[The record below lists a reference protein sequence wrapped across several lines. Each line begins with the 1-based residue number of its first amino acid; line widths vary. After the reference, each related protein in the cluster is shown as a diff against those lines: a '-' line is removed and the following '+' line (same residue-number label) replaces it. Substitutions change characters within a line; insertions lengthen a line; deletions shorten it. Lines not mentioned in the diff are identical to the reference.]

1 MSLGEREII
10 MLKLINILLEKNR
23 IYLKLDMEKNT
34 QLGGEDVVH
43 VAQKFWHIFH
53 QQLFLY
59 VIANVCV

>member
-1 MSLGEREII
+1 

-43 VAQKFWHIFH
+43 VAQKF
-53 QQLFLY
+53 
-59 VIANVCV
+59 